1 MRPRAGLR
9 AALAIAALGLGGCA
23 TLNESQCRSA
33 DWYLLGSRDGAD
45 GYGSGR
51 LESHR
56 EACSEFGLA
65 ADDAAW
71 RKGYEEGLQTYC
83 TADNGYQVGRRG
95 GSYGRV
101 CPADIER
108 DFVEAYDLGRETRE
122 VEQELAQVRQ
132 RIDVIE
138 SRLSNEKLDDAAR
151 YDLRRQ
157 LSEYYRQGSWLRR
170 SLERLESEWRRRY

>member
-1 MRPRAGLR
+1 MRPSPGVLYALV
-9 AALAIAALGLGGCA
+9 ALALTGCA
-23 TLNESQCRSA
+23 TLNESQCRST
-33 DWYLLGSRDGAD
+33 DWYQLGSRDGSG

-51 LESHR
+51 LQSHR

-65 ADDAAW
+65 PDDAAW
-71 RKGYEEGLQTYC
+71 RQGYEDGLQTYC
-83 TADNGYQVGRRG
+83 TADNGYRVGRNA

-101 CPADIER
+101 CPAESESEFIA
-108 DFVEAYDLGRETRE
+108 AYELGRETNQ

-138 SRLSNEKLDDAAR
+138 SRLANEKLDDATR